1 MIKLRRG
8 LRVRA
13 VFEEDGKRTGAI
25 TDIKYFE
32 IIEGEA

>member
-1 MIKLRRG
+1 
-8 LRVRA
+8 VQA

-32 IIEGEA
+32 IIEGGG